1 MTPALAPIRL
11 AGEKDSQSKSHW
23 FPTWPTFSD
32 DEIAAAA
39 EVLSSGRV
47 NYWTGE
53 HGRRFEQE
61 FAAACGCKHA
71 IAVANGTVALE
82 LALRSLGVGA
92 GDDVIV
98 PSRTF
103 VASAS
108 CVAMCGARPI
118 FADID
123 RDSQNITAATLEAAL
138 TPATRAII
146 AVHLAGWPCEMNSIM
161 GLARSK
167 NLLVVEDCAQAQ
179 GATYCGKPVG
189 SFGQAAAFSFCQ
201 DKIMTTAGEGGML
214 VTNDSALHERAWA
227 FKDHGKDYS
236 RSRANNGVQVIRRMH
251 DNIGTNWRMTEVQ
264 AAIGRRQLLKV
275 PGWLELRRRNAA
287 ILAAR
292 LSQLPALR
300 IPVPSNNVSHAFY
313 RFCAFLRPEML
324 KPDWNR
330 DRILQ
335 TILSQGVPCS
345 SGGSGELYLE
355 QAFASSRPPE
365 RLKVSREL
373 AETSL
378 AFLVHPSLGKHD
390 MDAMSEIIADV
401 VRAAALI

>member
-1 MTPALAPIRL
+1 MTPALAPVRL
-11 AGEKDSQSKSHW
+11 AADTASLSKPHS
-23 FPTWPTFSD
+23 FASWPYFSE
-32 DEIAAAA
+32 DEVSAAA
-39 EVLSSGRV
+39 EVLRSGKV

-61 FAAACGCKHA
+61 FAATCVCKHA
-71 IAVANGTVALE
+71 LAVANGTVALE

-103 VASAS
+103 IASAS

-123 RDSQNITAATLEAAL
+123 RDSQNITAATIEAVL

-146 AVHLAGWPCEMNSIM
+146 AVHFAGWPCEMNSILE
-161 GLARSK
+161 LARRK
-167 NLLVVEDCAQAQ
+167 NLLVIEDCAQAQ

-189 SFGQAAAFSFCQ
+189 SFGHAAAFSFCQ
-201 DKIMTTAGEGGML
+201 DKIMTTGGEGGML
-214 VTNDSALHERAWA
+214 VTNDSAVHERAWA
-227 FKDHGKDYS
+227 FKDHGKDYAKAHAANATGNS
-236 RSRANNGVQVIRRMH
+236 RRPH
-251 DNIGTNWRMTEVQ
+251 DSMGTNWRMTEVQ
-264 AAIGRRQLLKV
+264 ATIGRRQLFKV
-275 PGWLELRRRNAA
+275 PRWLEQRRHNAA
-287 ILAAR
+287 ILAVR
-292 LSQLPALR
+292 LSQVPALR
-300 IPVPSNNVSHAFY
+300 IAVPSRNVSHAFY
-313 RFCAFLRPEML
+313 RFCAFVRPEML

-330 DRILQ
+330 DGIFQ
-335 TILSQGVPCS
+335 AISSQGVPCS

-365 RLKVSREL
+365 RLKVAREL

-378 AFLVHPSLGKHD
+378 ALLVHPTLGKSD
-390 MDAMSEIIADV
+390 MEIISEIASTV
-401 VRAAALI
+401 LQAATI